1 MVFGMHYSFGAMF
14 ANLLEEFKA
23 GQGQT
28 AWVGSLASGSLF
40 FWSMLAVKMCDITSV
55 TFTCLCGSVLSG
67 MGLVLTSTVQQFKML
82 YLTHSVIFGLGT
94 SLMYTPSLIVV
105 ARWFGKWRSAATGF
119 VVASGSLGQVV
130 LSPLLQYLMD
140 VHGVFYTFRLWGSIF
155 LVSSVGSA
163 LTFYLLD
170 RRCTSDPEGPKV
182 AKYQIKWRLFTNR
195 AYVTW
200 VIIMMIT
207 NFTYY
212 IPLIHLAHYAEHL
225 GASPQK
231 SSLLLTG
238 IASSSILGR
247 MFFGKISN
255 LKPTFTIPIYQLAMF
270 CSGLLTLFFSM
281 ATQFWHL
288 IIYSLLYGFLDGS
301 FIGLISIVTMQIVGL
316 EDVAQGWGMMLFSI
330 AVPIALGPPTV
341 GWMNENNSIDG
352 RALFYLSGVPMVAG
366 AFLMVFIRK
375 WNKKETKNHLEDS
388 TDEASIM
395 LQVITVL

>member
-1 MVFGMHYSFGAMF
+1 MNQCFTHQIDYSNPRNINFIIC
-14 ANLLEEFKA
+14 L
-23 GQGQT
+23 T

-212 IPLIHLAHYAEHL
+212 IPLIHLV
-225 GASPQK
+225 
-231 SSLLLTG
+231 
-238 IASSSILGR
+238 
-247 MFFGKISN
+247 
-255 LKPTFTIPIYQLAMF
+255 
-270 CSGLLTLFFSM
+270 
-281 ATQFWHL
+281 
-288 IIYSLLYGFLDGS
+288 S
-301 FIGLISIVTMQIVGL
+301 FIEV
-316 EDVAQGWGMMLFSI
+316 FS
-330 AVPIALGPPTV
+330 
-341 GWMNENNSIDG
+341 N
-352 RALFYLSGVPMVAG
+352 FY
-366 AFLMVFIRK
+366 
-375 WNKKETKNHLEDS
+375 
-388 TDEASIM
+388 
-395 LQVITVL
+395 